1 MNGQQIAVK
10 LVCNGFRRALPEV
23 SSIMRIMSRTAV
35 AALAFTG
42 FGGLVA
48 SVPSLAQQT
57 GIRQEYEDIK
67 GAIGFGRDTPPI
79 DYTERAPLVVPPSYN
94 LPPPGGADPERL
106 GINDPDVAAR
116 RRALSDS
123 RRPVPPTDPGA
134 YATGRMQRKY
144 LIDPPSGM
152 RDPAAV
158 AADITHDADGNRTRV
173 GASGG
178 KTTHRRHRKPA
189 ATAAQ

>member
-1 MNGQQIAVK
+1 MRLTPRAASAV
-10 LVCNGFRRALPEV
+10 L
-23 SSIMRIMSRTAV
+23 
-35 AALAFTG
+35 ALACI
-42 FGGLVA
+42 GLAGLA
-48 SVPSLAQQT
+48 SPAQAQQNSV
-57 GIRQEYEDIK
+57 RQEYEDVK
-67 GAIGFGRDTPPI
+67 NAIGLGRTRPPI

-106 GINDPDVAAR
+106 GVNDPDVAAR
-116 RRALSDS
+116 RRALTDS

-158 AADITHDADGNRTRV
+158 AADITHDTDGNVVR
-173 GASGG
+173 GAGAAKHSR
-178 KTTHRRHRKPA
+178 HRRKA
-189 ATAAQ
+189 AAQEAAQ

>member
-1 MNGQQIAVK
+1 
-10 LVCNGFRRALPEV
+10 
-23 SSIMRIMSRTAV
+23 MRFMSRTAV
-35 AALAFTG
+35 AALLGAIAGWSLASPAF
-42 FGGLVA
+42 
-48 SVPSLAQQT
+48 AQQT
-57 GIRQEYEDIK
+57 SVRQEYEDIK
-67 GAIGFGRDTPPI
+67 GAIGLGRDTPPI
-79 DYTERAPLVVPPSYN
+79 DYTERAPLVVPPSYT

-158 AADITHDADGNRTRV
+158 AADITHDADGNAVRAKT
-173 GASGG
+173 SNG
-178 KTTHRRHRKPA
+178 KHPRHRAGKA
-189 ATAAQ
+189 AEAAR

>member
-1 MNGQQIAVK
+1 
-10 LVCNGFRRALPEV
+10 
-23 SSIMRIMSRTAV
+23 MRSKPRVVV
-35 AALAFTG
+35 AALALTG
-42 FGGLVA
+42 LGACLAAA
-48 SVPSLAQQT
+48 SAAAQQT
-57 GIRQEYEDIK
+57 SIRQEYEDIK
-67 GAIGFGRDTPPI
+67 GAVGLGRDTPPI
-79 DYTERAPLVVPPSYN
+79 DYTERAPLVVPPSYV

-158 AADITHDADGNRTRV
+158 AADITHDADGNTARAPAA
-173 GASGG
+173 GAKHSR
-178 KTTHRRHRKPA
+178 HRRKA
-189 ATAAQ
+189 AADATQ

>member
-1 MNGQQIAVK
+1 MSK
-10 LVCNGFRRALPEV
+10 RDDRAYFGDRTT
-23 SSIMRIMSRTAV
+23 MRTMSR
-35 AALAFTG
+35 AAFAAFAFAGFAGPMSPLA
-42 FGGLVA
+42 
-48 SVPSLAQQT
+48 AQQT
-57 GIRQEYEDIK
+57 SVRQEYEDIK
-67 GAIGFGRDTPPI
+67 NGIGFGPERPPI

-94 LPPPGGADPERL
+94 LPPPGGPDPERL

-116 RRALSDS
+116 RRALTDS

-158 AADITHDADGNRTRV
+158 AADITHDSDGNKVRAG
-173 GASGG
+173 GAA
-178 KTTHRRHRKPA
+178 KHARHRKKA
-189 ATAAQ
+189 AAQEAAQ

>member
-1 MNGQQIAVK
+1 
-10 LVCNGFRRALPEV
+10 
-23 SSIMRIMSRTAV
+23 MRTMSR
-35 AALAFTG
+35 AAFAAFV
-42 FGGLVA
+42 FAGLVGLM
-48 SVPSLAQQT
+48 SPVMAQQT

-67 GAIGFGRDTPPI
+67 NGIGFGPDRPPI

-94 LPPPGGADPERL
+94 LPPPSGLDPERL
-106 GINDPDVAAR
+106 GVNDPDTAAR
-116 RRALSDS
+116 RRALTDS

-158 AADITHDADGNRTRV
+158 AADITHDSD
-173 GASGG
+173 GG
-178 KTTHRRHRKPA
+178 KVHAGGGAKHAHHRKKA
-189 ATAAQ
+189 AAQEAAQ

>member
-1 MNGQQIAVK
+1 
-10 LVCNGFRRALPEV
+10 
-23 SSIMRIMSRTAV
+23 MRIILRNAS
-35 AALAFTG
+35 AAFAF
-42 FGGLVA
+42 GLVA
-48 SVPSLAQQT
+48 GTLTPALAQQ
-57 GIRQEYEDIK
+57 GAVRQEYDDIK
-67 GAIGFGRDTPPI
+67 NSLGFGRDRPPI

-94 LPPPGGADPERL
+94 LPPPSGADPERL
-106 GINDPDVAAR
+106 GVNDPDVAAR

-158 AADITHDADGNRTRV
+158 AGDISHDIDGNGAGTTNSTRHA
-173 GASGG
+173 G
-178 KTTHRRHRKPA
+178 HRRRKAPA
-189 ATAAQ
+189 QQAAE